1 MNFKE
6 AYKEMLKGKKVRRP
20 GWGGYWFIED
30 NKIKIRLKDGNIK
43 FNAFTQETITNT
55 LAEDWKVVKESKAW
69 EPKEREPYYY
79 VDSNGE
85 VLGDCNSNHR
95 VDKDRICLGNC
106 FKTKEEADHMV
117 EKLKVINELKNFA
130 LENNEEEIDWNN
142 LSQRKYVIIYDPEDQ
157 NVDVYCYWRT
167 QYLPFNIYFTSEKI
181 AQKAIEM
188 DPNQISCMNLLERK
202 KLKGII
208 LI

>member
-1 MNFKE
+1 MNFKK
-6 AYKEMLKGKKVRRP
+6 AYEEMLKGKKVRRP
-20 GWGGYWFIED
+20 GWGGYWFIKD

-55 LAEDWKVVKESKAW
+55 LAEDWEVVEKSTAW

-79 VDSNGE
+79 VGSNGE
-85 VLGDCNSNHR
+85 VLGDCNSNHQI
-95 VDKDRICLGNC
+95 DEGRINLGNC
-106 FKTKEEADHMV
+106 FKTKEEAEHMV
-117 EKLKVINELKNFA
+117 EKLRVIKELRDFA

-167 QYLPFNIYFTSEKI
+167 QYIPFNIYFTSEKI
-181 AQKAIEM
+181 AQKAIEFVGKEKIKRYYF
-188 DPNQISCMNLLERK
+188 DIDEK
-202 KLKGII
+202 K
-208 LI
+208 

>member
-6 AYKEMLKGKKVRRP
+6 AYEKMLKGKKVRRP
-20 GWGGYWFIED
+20 GWKGYWWIED
-30 NKIKIRLKDGNIK
+30 DKVFAKNNSWDAPQKRFSQVDI
-43 FNAFTQETITNT
+43 AHT

-167 QYLPFNIYFTSEKI
+167 QYIPFNIHFTSEKI
-181 AQKAIEM
+181 AQKAIETIGV
-188 DPNQISCMNLLERK
+188 DRIK
-202 KLKGII
+202 KYYFDVDEKK
-208 LI
+208 

>member
-30 NKIKIRLKDGNIK
+30 NKVFAKKASWDALQKRFSQVDIGHTAAD
-43 FNAFTQETITNT
+43 
-55 LAEDWKVVKESKAW
+55 DWEVVKESKAW
-69 EPKEREPYYY
+69 KPKEGEPYYY
-79 VDSNGE
+79 AGSNGE
-85 VLGDCNSNHR
+85 VLGDCNSNHQI
-95 VDKDRICLGNC
+95 DEGRINLSNC
-106 FKTKEEADHMV
+106 FKTKEQAEHMV

-167 QYLPFNIYFTSEKI
+167 QYIPFNIHFTSEKI
-181 AQKAIEM
+181 AQKAIETIGV
-188 DPNQISCMNLLERK
+188 DRIK
-202 KLKGII
+202 KYYFDIDEKNNK
-208 LI
+208 

>member
-20 GWGGYWFIED
+20 GWGGYWFIKD

-167 QYLPFNIYFTSEKI
+167 QYIPFNIHFTSEKI
-181 AQKAIEM
+181 AQKAIETIGV
-188 DPNQISCMNLLERK
+188 DRIK
-202 KLKGII
+202 KYYFDVDEKK
-208 LI
+208 

>member
-79 VDSNGE
+79 VGSYGE
-85 VLGDCNSNHR
+85 VFGDCNKNHR
-95 VDKDRICLGNC
+95 IDEGRIYLGNC
-106 FKTKEEADHMV
+106 FKTKEEAEHIV
-117 EKLKVINELKNFA
+117 EKLKVIKELRDFA

-142 LSQRKYVIIYDPEDQ
+142 LSQKKYVIIYDPENQ

-167 QYLPFNIYFTSEKI
+167 QYIPFNIHFTSEKI
-181 AQKAIEM
+181 AQKAIETIGV
-188 DPNQISCMNLLERK
+188 DRIK
-202 KLKGII
+202 KYYFDVKE
-208 LI
+208 

>member
-6 AYKEMLKGKKVRRP
+6 AYEEMLKGKKVRRP

-55 LAEDWKVVKESKAW
+55 LAEDWEVVKESKAW
-69 EPKEREPYYY
+69 RPKEGETYY
-79 VDSNGE
+79 VVDYDGI
-85 VLGDCNSNHR
+85 VLNMVYEADDIDYKAINT
-95 VDKDRICLGNC
+95 GNC

-167 QYLPFNIYFTSEKI
+167 QYIPFNIHFTSEKI
-181 AQKAIEM
+181 AQKAIETIGV
-188 DPNQISCMNLLERK
+188 DRIK
-202 KLKGII
+202 KYYFDIDEKNNK
-208 LI
+208 